1 MKMTGLIFSGMYTDG
16 LDYLTRNR
24 TVASL
29 PFGGRYRQI
38 DFVLSNMVN
47 SGIHRIGV
55 ITKYNYQSLMAHLG
69 SCQDWD
75 LNRKRGGLT
84 ILPPFASGSSGGYR
98 GKIEELRAALPYLQH
113 QTSDYVVLTDTDTI
127 CNINFHDVV
136 EQHVA
141 SERDITVVAARI
153 LEQDM
158 TTSELVFDS
167 LDGQSVEASYLN
179 YAARAGQYASLG
191 MYVISR
197 ELLIEKVSAL
207 AAQGFYHLER
217 DFIQQ
222 SFNRDGLKLGLYRF
236 DRLAM
241 KNRNILEYYHN
252 SLKMKEEAVR
262 NEIFRPEAPIYTTV
276 RDEVPTYY
284 GSESEVTDC
293 LIADGCRIE
302 GKADNSV
309 LFRGVV
315 IEKNAVVRNSV
326 IMAGCVIR
334 EGAMVE
340 NAIIDKEATVSTLRR
355 IVGAPLSP
363 MIVQKGDII

>member
-1 MKMTGLIFSGMYTDG
+1 MKITGLIFSGMYNDG

-47 SGIHRIGV
+47 SDIHRIGV
-55 ITKYNYQSLMAHLG
+55 ITKYNYSSLIAHLG

-84 ILPPFASGSSGGYR
+84 ILPPFATGNSGGYR
-98 GKIEELRAALPYLQH
+98 GKIEELRAALPFLQQH
-113 QTSDYVVLTDTDTI
+113 EDDYVVLADTDTI
-127 CNINFHDVV
+127 CSIDFSEVI
-136 EQHVA
+136 EQHIESGKDITIVA
-141 SERDITVVAARI
+141 SYASENEKNA
-153 LEQDM
+153 
-158 TTSELVFDS
+158 SELALDS
-167 LDGQSVEASYLN
+167 ADGKKVDGIYLN
-179 YAARAGQYASLG
+179 YPARRGQYASLG

-197 ELLIEKVSAL
+197 EFLIDRVTAL
-207 AAQGFYHLER
+207 AARGFYHMER

-222 SFNRDGLKLGLYRF
+222 SFNRGELSIGLYRY
-236 DRLAM
+236 DRLVM
-241 KNRNILEYYHN
+241 KNRNILEYYNN
-252 SLKMKEEAVR
+252 SLRMKDEEVR
-262 NEIFRPEAPIYTTV
+262 NEIFRAEAPIYTTV

-284 GSESEVTDC
+284 GPQSEATDC

-302 GKADNSV
+302 GRADNSV

-334 EGAMVE
+334 EGAVVE
-340 NAIIDKEATVSTLRR
+340 NAIIDKEATVSSLRR

-363 MIVQKGDII
+363 MIVQKGEII